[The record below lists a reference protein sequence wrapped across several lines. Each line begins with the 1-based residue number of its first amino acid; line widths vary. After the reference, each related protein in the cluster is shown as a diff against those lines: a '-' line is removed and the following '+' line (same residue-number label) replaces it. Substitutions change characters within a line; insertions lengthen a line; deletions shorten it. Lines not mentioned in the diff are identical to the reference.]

1 MNSNKKAE
9 LEAILFAVGDM
20 VEVEE
25 LAEALEVPADEVQL
39 IAKELMEEYN
49 EAKRGVQIIELGG
62 GYQLSTK
69 PECYPAVR
77 KLLEPRRRQGLSG
90 ASLEALSI
98 VAYNQPV
105 TKSTVEFIRGVDCTY
120 VMNKLLERG
129 FIEEAGR
136 LDAPGKPI
144 LYCTTVE
151 FLRTFGLKSLDE
163 LPELQNP
170 MIDAERGE
178 EGQLSEASEIEMAE
192 PHEIVENDS
201 MI

>member
-1 MNSNKKAE
+1 MNTNSKKAE
-9 LEAILFAVGDM
+9 MEAILFAAGDM
-20 VEVEE
+20 VEVTE
-25 LAEALEVPADEVQL
+25 LSDALELTEDEVKKLAAKLDKEYREAGRGLQL
-39 IAKELMEEYN
+39 LEIAE
-49 EAKRGVQIIELGG
+49 

-77 KLLEPRRRQGLSG
+77 KLLEPRRRQSLSG
-90 ASLEALSI
+90 ASLEALSV

-105 TKSTVEFIRGVDCTY
+105 TKSTVEFVRGVDCTY

-144 LYCTTVE
+144 LYKTTVE

-163 LPELQNP
+163 LPEIDHPLMAP
-170 MIDAERGE
+170 EEEGEVIPPEADSDAEADNLFE
-178 EGQLSEASEIEMAE
+178 LPE
-192 PHEIVENDS
+192 END
-201 MI
+201 

>member
-1 MNSNKKAE
+1 MITSRKKAE
-9 LEAILFAVGDM
+9 MEAILFAAGDM
-20 VEVEE
+20 VKASELATALELPLDEVKTLAEE
-25 LAEALEVPADEVQL
+25 LQQ
-39 IAKELMEEYN
+39 EYRN
-49 EAKRGVQIIELGG
+49 AKRGVQLLEIAD
-62 GYQLSTK
+62 GYQISTA

-144 LYCTTVE
+144 LYQTTVE
-151 FLRTFGLKSLDE
+151 FLRTFGLKSLEE
-163 LPELQNP
+163 LPELENP
-170 MIDAERGE
+170 LIADELEEDTASDSFAEHE
-178 EGQLSEASEIEMAE
+178 TPFDSES
-192 PHEIVENDS
+192 D
-201 MI
+201 